1 MTSMMIKP
9 ARSMRANSF
18 RIGGLLAVVLASG
31 ALAVAGAQ
39 TYLERELE
47 RQRVASIPPAAKT
60 LGVVVAKFPL
70 ERGELISSDNMAIR
84 QVPAEFIPA
93 STIQPDQ
100 FEALS
105 GMRLARAMRS
115 GEPLLRE
122 ALLEAGPEPLAMR
135 LAPGKRAVTIMADEV
150 NSVSGMLRP
159 GDRVDLLFTARD
171 VLAAAQGSGGDLTR
185 PLLQDVRILAT
196 GAQLDTMH
204 PRGPGAASFGTVT
217 VEVTPEQAKQLVLA
231 QRGGRLTA
239 MLRGP
244 DDRFAIGSG
253 TLEFAELLGR
263 GRSATAAQPPVPVP
277 APVQRPAMEIIVG
290 GIGRSAQPASAQPVA
305 AQPASA
311 QQATA
316 HPAAA
321 QPATVPAEPSRG
333 ASPSVAVEPSRAAL
347 SPAVV
352 EPSRALSPSAAVES
366 SRVSSPAASAA
377 ISSSAPP
384 VHRAGESG
392 WPRMMPV
399 AAEPQLIR

>member
-196 GAQLDTMH
+196 GAQLDTVH

-305 AQPASA
+305 A
-311 QQATA
+311 
-316 HPAAA
+316 HPATA

>member
-305 AQPASA
+305 A
-311 QQATA
+311 
-316 HPAAA
+316 HPATA

>member
-196 GAQLDTMH
+196 GAQLDTVH

-263 GRSATAAQPPVPVP
+263 GRSAPAAQPPVPVP

-316 HPAAA
+316 HPATA

-366 SRVSSPAASAA
+366 SRVSSPAA

>member
-9 ARSMRANSF
+9 ARSTRANSF

-31 ALAVAGAQ
+31 ALAVTGAQ

-47 RQRVASIPPAAKT
+47 RHRMASIPPAPKT
-60 LGVVVAKFPL
+60 LAVVVAKFPL
-70 ERGELISSDNMAIR
+70 ERGEVISSENMAIR

-93 STIQPDQ
+93 STIQPNQ

-105 GMRLARAMRS
+105 GMRLARAMRG

-135 LAPGKRAVTIMADEV
+135 VAPGKRAVTIMADEV

-159 GDRVDLLFTARD
+159 GDRVDLLLTARD
-171 VLAAAQGSGGDLTR
+171 VLAAAQGGGGDLTR

-196 GAQLDTMH
+196 GAQLDTGH
-204 PRGPGAASFGTVT
+204 PRGQSASSFGTIT
-217 VEVTPEQAKQLVLA
+217 VEVMPEQAKQLVLA

-244 DDRFAIGSG
+244 DDRFAIGSA

-263 GRSATAAQPPVPVP
+263 GRATPPAPAPVPGP

-290 GIGRSAQPASAQPVA
+290 GIGRA
-305 AQPASA
+305 AQPANA

-316 HPAAA
+316 HPATA
-321 QPATVPAEPSRG
+321 QPVAALAEPPRTVSQSG
-333 ASPSVAVEPSRAAL
+333 AVEPSRT
-347 SPAVV
+347 
-352 EPSRALSPSAAVES
+352 PSTSAAVES
-366 SRVSSPAASAA
+366 SRVSSPAAVAA
-377 ISSSAPP
+377 IPSSALPP
-384 VHRAGESG
+384 PHRAGESG

-399 AAEPQLIR
+399 AVEPQLIR